1 MAGGLETG
9 APGDYLY
16 SMPTHTRM
24 SVSSSVTALVLLAT
38 SLAACASEPPAPAPP
53 IKGPIVHTLLGDAPG
68 VEFTGDWTS
77 PACGGRQFARNI
89 HFDADGA
96 YAAIDLMSPCPVG
109 TQCLTSGLMAYE
121 GIWSIKDDA
130 LELRDMGGTS
140 APGPHPTSFRAD
152 DKGQLVESGCPYTKG
167 LTVPDGYEAAKVTPK
182 SVR

>member
-1 MAGGLETG
+1 MRPQNPSLLLVA
-9 APGDYLY
+9 
-16 SMPTHTRM
+16 
-24 SVSSSVTALVLLAT
+24 ALAS
-38 SLAACASEPPAPAPP
+38 SLAACAAAPPVAPPTTPASPAAPTP
-53 IKGPIVHTLLGDAPG
+53 IKGPVVHTLLGDAPG

-77 PACGGRQFARNI
+77 AACGGRQFARNI

-96 YAAIDLMSPCPVG
+96 YSAIDLMSPCPVG

-121 GIWSIKDDA
+121 GIWSVENDT

-152 DKGQLVESGCPYTKG
+152 DLGRLVESGCPYTKG
-167 LTVPDGYEAAKVTPK
+167 LTVPDGYEPSKVTPK